1 MCQEYHCEC
10 CSDELPEDSCECID
24 CSHGEEDTSIS
35 KWSPCADQGFCDC
48 ENDFCDAYTPLISS
62 SHASFMQPSKKEL
75 EDSCRNPPCEI
86 KCCSEGKES
95 KTDNKSPSND
105 AEDCF
110 RDPPCQVKCC
120 SGDKDTDTA
129 NISRSNEE
137 AKDCFRDPPCQ
148 VECCS
153 GDKDTDTANIS
164 LSNEEVKDCF
174 RDPPCQVKCCS
185 GDKDTDTANIS
196 RSNEEAKDCFR
207 DPPCQVECCSGD
219 KDTDTANI
227 SLSNEEV
234 KDCFRD
240 PPCQVKC
247 CSGDKDTDTANISL
261 SNEEAKDC
269 FRDPPCQVKCCSGDK
284 DTDTANI
291 SRSNEEAKDCFRD
304 PPCQVKCCSG
314 DKDTDTAN
322 ISLSNEEAKDCF
334 RDPPC
339 QVKCCSGDKDTD
351 TANIS
356 LSNEEAKD
364 CFRDPPCQVKCCSG
378 DKDNDTANISLSNE
392 EAKDCFRDPPCQVK
406 CCSGDKENDTANIS
420 RSNEEAKDCFRDPP
434 CQVKCCSGDEGT
446 DTANTSRSNEEANI
460 GGCFRNQPYEVKCCS
475 GGKDS
480 KDATVSPKQ
489 PRDGTKSDSS
499 AGDSFPLRDC
509 CSRNK
514 ASKSQSPLDCSC
526 EKEKPRMHNYSDS
539 DVSRPCCVDASSMY
553 SFSEATNS
561 CQSSCCQGKPH
572 NVTYQSLDLDSKLT
586 CCGSEAC
593 LNSTDK
599 SRILLAPVTHTST
612 DGKYQESKARNG
624 HSFELQN
631 RRVTFTCPCTEDEC
645 CEKDTCNCDST
656 ACYSGDDDCCQ
667 KKLQVELRSKSV
679 SRISMTD
686 CSGFYPD
693 LPTPPGS
700 PLVIISDSSGKKSKV
715 HMLTTKLRVQNL
727 CCPME
732 GKLVQESLEPLE
744 GVTSIAVN
752 VIGRVAYVRHDPEV
766 TSASELVTTLNRVHL
781 GASIMETGSPQS
793 EGKNDTLPRSL
804 QSCFVYLLIQTF
816 LLLTAVVAFFVGLS
830 WYKWVAITEIVFG
843 ICPVLKKAFVSFKT
857 LSVDIN
863 ILILIAVAGTLAIN
877 EWVEGAA
884 VVYVF
889 SLAEALQEFC
899 MHKVQRT
906 ISGLMLKA
914 PQVAILAST
923 GECVPVE
930 EVTIGTV
937 IAIRPGELIPLD
949 GIVVTG
955 RASVDES
962 SVSGESV
969 PVEKTTGSKAYSG
982 TVNQN
987 GYLEVETTSDSSSS
1001 TVTKVAQLVQE
1012 AQTGSASMELA
1023 INRFAKYYTPA
1034 VVIAAVL
1041 VVAVPAILGAAGV
1054 GTYASEVKEWGR
1066 RALVLLVIACPCALV
1081 MSTPIAMVC
1090 GITAAAQK
1098 GSLIKGGAYL
1108 ETLARLEVLAF
1119 DKTGTLTEGKFQV
1132 VGVECAS
1139 GVHER
1144 SALRLA
1150 AALESKS
1157 SHPLAAAIV
1166 NEFAGCVA
1174 EMVASQNSSLPEVSR
1189 FELHEGQGISGV
1201 VDGHLVQ
1208 IGNFEFLQLILGSS
1222 LTGYMEDK
1230 YITWSNES
1238 KTVIFVSVDNTL
1250 AMMIALADTIRPDSM
1265 VALNRLRKLRVQSA
1279 MITGDNARTALA
1291 VKTKLGLDECVA
1303 EMKPENKLS
1312 WITDRQ
1318 TGNTE
1323 ADDGIIDDDQP
1334 NGCCLPIWFSR
1345 RPYESVKSR
1354 VSKKSIVGMVG
1365 DGVNDGPAL
1374 AAANVGIAMGAGGTA
1389 LAVEAADVA
1398 LMSNNLSKI
1407 PELVELGRLCRLIVA
1422 QNIAFS
1428 VILKLAIVIATLAGK
1443 TYLWMAVMAD
1453 VLGLLFVILN
1463 GLRPLRW
1470 KISDRGSFKS
1480 SRMEIS
1486 FAENARQVSIRE
1498 SRV

>member
-35 KWSPCADQGFCDC
+35 KWSHCADQGFCDC

-62 SHASFMQPSKKEL
+62 SHASCMQPSQKEV

-110 RDPPCQVKCC
+110 RDPPCQVKYC
-120 SGDKDTDTA
+120 SGDEDTDTA

-137 AKDCFRDPPCQ
+137 AKDCFRDPPCH
-148 VECCS
+148 
-153 GDKDTDTANIS
+153 
-164 LSNEEVKDCF
+164 L
-174 RDPPCQVKCCS
+174 KCCS

-196 RSNEEAKDCFR
+196 RSNEEA
-207 DPPCQVECCSGD
+207 
-219 KDTDTANI
+219 N
-227 SLSNEEV
+227 
-234 KDCFRD
+234 DCFRD

-314 DKDTDTAN
+314 DKYTDTANISRSNEEAKDCFRDPPCQVKCCSGDKDTDTAK

-356 LSNEEAKD
+356 RSNEEAKD

-378 DKDNDTANISLSNE
+378 DKDTDTTNISRSNE
-392 EAKDCFRDPPCQVK
+392 EAKYCFRDPPCQVK
-406 CCSGDKENDTANIS
+406 CCSGH
-420 RSNEEAKDCFRDPP
+420 
-434 CQVKCCSGDEGT
+434 EGT
-446 DTANTSRSNEEANI
+446 DTANTSRSNEEADI
-460 GGCFRNQPYEVKCCS
+460 GGCFRNQPYEIKCCS
-475 GGKDS
+475 EGKDT

-489 PRDGTKSDSS
+489 SRDGTKSDSS
-499 AGDSFPLRDC
+499 ARDSFPLRGC

-539 DVSRPCCVDASSMY
+539 DVSRPCCVTDASSMS

-572 NVTYQSLDLDSKLT
+572 NVTYKSLDLDSKLT

-599 SRILLAPVTHTST
+599 SRIVLAPVTHTST

-631 RRVTFTCPCTEDEC
+631 RRVTFTCPCVEDEC
-645 CEKDTCNCDST
+645 CEKDTCNCDSRT
-656 ACYSGDDDCCQ
+656 CYSGDDDCCR

-693 LPTPPGS
+693 LPTPPRS
-700 PLVIISDSSGKKSKV
+700 PLVIISDSSDKKSKV
-715 HMLTTKLRVQNL
+715 LQLTTKLRVQNL

-766 TSASELVTTLNRVHL
+766 TSASELVTTLNSVHL

-793 EGKNDTLPRSL
+793 EGKNDSLPRSL
-804 QSCFVYLLIQTF
+804 WSFFVYLLIQTC
-816 LLLTAVVAFFVGLS
+816 LLLTAVVAFFAGLS

-843 ICPVLKKAFVSFKT
+843 ICPVLKKAFMSFKT

-877 EWVEGAA
+877 EWLEGAA

-1001 TVTKVAQLVQE
+1001 TVSKVAQLVQE

-1132 VGVECAS
+1132 VGVECAF

-1174 EMVASQNSSLPEVSR
+1174 EMVASQNSSLPEVSH
-1189 FELHEGQGISGV
+1189 FKLHEGQGISGV

-1208 IGNFEFLQLILGSS
+1208 IGNFEFLQRILGSS
-1222 LTGYMEDK
+1222 LTGYMQDK

-1238 KTVIFVSVDNTL
+1238 KTVIFVSVDNNL

-1279 MITGDNARTALA
+1279 MITGDNARTAMA
-1291 VKTKLGLDECVA
+1291 VKTKLGLDDCVA

-1323 ADDGIIDDDQP
+1323 ADDGIIGDDQP

-1354 VSKKSIVGMVG
+1354 VIKKSIVGMVG

-1407 PELVELGRLCRLIVA
+1407 PELVELGRFCRLIVA

-1470 KISDRGSFKS
+1470 KIAGSGSSKS
-1480 SRMEIS
+1480 TRVEIS
-1486 FAENARQVSIRE
+1486 FAENARQVSSRE
-1498 SRV
+1498 TRV